1 MKTRTWPILTAGFG
15 SLLVLICLF
24 SLGIDRR
31 AQQINVEVSSM
42 YQAAQN
48 VEQALNEFQ
57 SDLYVSGILARDYLL
72 DPSELTAVAQRQ
84 QLLEVRLGMS
94 NHLGQLVKLSTFEEL
109 GILDRLQA
117 ENNIYWDTLVPIFEW
132 TPSQKLALSSLFL
145 RKQVLPRRTAVLSM
159 AEEIREFNQANFNKN
174 QERIWRR
181 QRDFRG
187 YLGKMV
193 AVVLSLSL
201 MVAVASI
208 FRISR
213 LERRSEE
220 QRRETQHAEYELRRL
235 SQELV
240 RTQEEERKSLSRELH
255 DEVGQKLTALRMELG
270 NLGRLRKAG
279 DGEFQEHLEGT
290 RQLAGEALQVV
301 RDLAMGLRPSM
312 LDDLGLAPALEWQAR
327 EFYRRSGVPVTVQI
341 DGNLDPLSDSHRTC
355 VYRVVQEALTNCA
368 RHSMASS
375 IRIALHGD
383 GETLSLT
390 IQDDGLGFNSEKP
403 SGRGL
408 GLIGIE
414 ERVRELGGKTTIF
427 SQPQKG
433 TLLQMEMPLTPEVI
447 S

>member
-1 MKTRTWPILTAGFG
+1 MLK
-15 SLLVLICLF
+15 
-24 SLGIDRR
+24 
-31 AQQINVEVSSM
+31 N
-42 YQAAQN
+42 
-48 VEQALNEFQ
+48 
-57 SDLYVSGILARDYLL
+57 DYLL
-72 DPSELTAVAQRQ
+72 DPFEIAAVAQRQ

-94 NHLGQLVKLSTFEEL
+94 SHLGQLVKLSTFEEL
-109 GILDRLQA
+109 DILDRLQA

-270 NLGRLRKAG
+270 NLGRLRKTG
-279 DGEFQEHLEGT
+279 DGEFQEHLEGS

-341 DGNLDPLSDSHRTC
+341 DGNLDPL
-355 VYRVVQEALTNCA
+355 
-368 RHSMASS
+368 
-375 IRIALHGD
+375 
-383 GETLSLT
+383 
-390 IQDDGLGFNSEKP
+390 
-403 SGRGL
+403 
-408 GLIGIE
+408 
-414 ERVRELGGKTTIF
+414 
-427 SQPQKG
+427 
-433 TLLQMEMPLTPEVI
+433 
-447 S
+447 